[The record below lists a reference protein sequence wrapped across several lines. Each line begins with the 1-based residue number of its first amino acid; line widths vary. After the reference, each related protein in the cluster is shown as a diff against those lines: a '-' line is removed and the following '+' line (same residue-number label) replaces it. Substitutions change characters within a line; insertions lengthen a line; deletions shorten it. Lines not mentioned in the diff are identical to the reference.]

1 MSQGAER
8 ERARAEEDKR
18 KEQVFFA
25 QLVVSQSSDDLS
37 KTAIIFRQFVYVWF
51 DYHCLEE
58 ISQVLAALEELKKRE
73 EECRAAHELVRSVF
87 QLIDIFSSFCRHSLY
102 SGSAKELNVWIE
114 AAKEKAAA
122 AQKRKEERDE
132 QMRVKILDA
141 NR

>member
-1 MSQGAER
+1 M
-8 ERARAEEDKR
+8 
-18 KEQVFFA
+18 
-25 QLVVSQSSDDLS
+25 
-37 KTAIIFRQFVYVWF
+37 WF
-51 DYHCLEE
+51 DYCCLEE

-73 EECRAAHELVRSVF
+73 EECRAEHELVRF
-87 QLIDIFSSFCRHSLY
+87 DIFSSFCRHSWY
-102 SGSAKELNVWIE
+102 SGSAKVLNVCIE